1 MNIKEFA
8 EKACAAVDEMLEKEV
23 YLKEIDKLNGVT
35 HYALIIKDT
44 QSNIAPTLYLEHF
57 YQIYQKTGDWAETIN
72 KIVTAYDTTSFPKH
86 FDMEWFK
93 DFNSVQKLIFQKL
106 INYEANKILLNDVP
120 HTRYLDFAIV
130 YCVYYENAE
139 TGNGSILIHNSH
151 LDLWQCTSDE
161 LARLAE
167 ENTPRIYPLTIF
179 SIGELLPGSFAGTVD
194 ITSIPMYVMSNKD
207 RVNGA
212 ITLRYKNALRSFSEQ
227 HNADVAILPSSV
239 HEVIL
244 LPLNNDKDFDSLKE
258 TVRLI
263 NRTQVPQEDF
273 LSDNVYLYR
282 RTTDCVEIA

>member
-8 EKACAAVDEMLEKEV
+8 EKACAAVAEILDKEV
-23 YLKEIDKLNGVT
+23 YLKEVDKLNGVKRYGLVIT
-35 HYALIIKDT
+35 DP

-57 YQIYQKTGDWAETIN
+57 YQIYQETRDWSETIN
-72 KIVTAYDTTSFPKH
+72 KIVTTYDSDPFPKH
-86 FDMEWFK
+86 FDTEWFK

-130 YCVYYENAE
+130 YCVYYENTE
-139 TGNGSILIHNSH
+139 TGNGCILIHNSH
-151 LDLWQCTSDE
+151 LDLWHCTSDE

-167 ENTPRIYPLTIF
+167 ENTPRIHPLTIS
-179 SIGELLPGSFAGTVD
+179 SIGDLLPKSIADAVD
-194 ITSIPMYVMSNKD
+194 SALIPLYIMSNKD

-227 HNADVAILPSSV
+227 HNTDVAILPSSI

-244 LPLNNDKDFDSLKE
+244 LPLNGNEDFDSLRKM
-258 TVRLI
+258 VHLI
-263 NRTQVPQEDF
+263 NHTELPQEDF